1 MPKKLWATIEQ
12 LSAERGV
19 HPSVI
24 VKAIEEALIVASS
37 KYFGKDEKINAIF
50 NPQKDELKVFV
61 VKEVVEKVKN
71 PASQISLE
79 EARKIDKGAKVG
91 MYVEIT
97 LPSETLG
104 RIAAQA
110 AKQVLFQK
118 VRDAEQEI
126 VYSEFKDRVGEIIS
140 GVVRR
145 FENNNVV
152 LDLNKAEALL
162 PRKEQPQNETYQRG
176 ERVKALIIK
185 VLKEA
190 KGPQIIVS
198 RTSPEFLVRLL
209 EIEVPE
215 ISDGTVQ
222 IRGVV
227 RQPGERAKVAVT
239 TKEKDVD
246 PIGACIGMK
255 GNRILAITKE
265 LKGERI
271 DVIEWSEN
279 PITFVK
285 SALSPAKISRVSILN
300 NKEKILEV
308 VVPHNQLSLAI
319 GKKGCNVK
327 LASRL
332 VGWKLEIKTEED
344 KRKEQNSKFSFSSGK
359 R

>member
-1 MPKKLWATIEQ
+1 MPKKLWLIIEQ
-12 LSAERGV
+12 LSRERGV

-50 NPQKDELKVFV
+50 NPEKDELKVFV
-61 VKEVVEKVKN
+61 VKEVVEKPKD

-79 EARKIDKGAKVG
+79 EARKIDPGAKVG

-126 VYSEFKDRVGEIIS
+126 VFSEFKERIGEIVNGI
-140 GVVRR
+140 VRR
-145 FENNNVV
+145 FEDNNVI
-152 LDLNKAEALL
+152 LDIGKAEALL
-162 PRKEQPQNETYQRG
+162 PAREQSYNETYQRG
-176 ERVKALIIK
+176 DRIKALIIK

-198 RTSPEFLVRLL
+198 RTSPEFLAKLL
-209 EIEVPE
+209 ELEVPE

-227 RQPGERAKVAVT
+227 RQPGERAKVAVST
-239 TKEKDVD
+239 REKEVD

-265 LKGERI
+265 LRGERI
-271 DVIEWSEN
+271 DVIEWSDN
-279 PITFVK
+279 PLTFVRA
-285 SALSPAKISRVSILN
+285 ALSPARISRVTVLDD
-300 NKEKILEV
+300 KEKILEI
-308 VVPHNQLSLAI
+308 VVPQNQLSLAI

-327 LASRL
+327 LASKL
-332 VGWKLEIKTEED
+332 VGWRLEIKTKEE
-344 KRKEQNSKFSFSSGK
+344 KKKEQNSRLPLSSEK